1 MARIDFAPNGGLNPP
16 HYHPRASEVLL
27 VLKGTLYAGFF
38 TSNTD
43 QYRLFAKILKP
54 GDLIVFPFGL
64 VHFQLNIGKTPAVA
78 IAALTSQNPVAN
90 AIFGA
95 SPSINPAVITTAFHL
110 DKKLV
115 EDLQSQEWVN
125 PT

>member
-1 MARIDFAPNGGLNPP
+1 
-16 HYHPRASEVLL
+16 
-27 VLKGTLYAGFF
+27 
-38 TSNTD
+38 
-43 QYRLFAKILKP
+43 
-54 GDLIVFPFGL
+54 
-64 VHFQLNIGKTPAVA
+64 LNIGKTPAVA
-78 IAALTSQNPVAN
+78 IAALTSQNPGVNTVAN

-95 SPSINPAVITTAFHL
+95 SWPLYPEVLTTAFHL